1 MAQNVVEMKVR
12 KNTQKKLNELDAS
25 DSLYTQKREQLLAEV
40 DIMDRYLQKYSYTHQ
55 KKWWDWM
62 NWPGVT

>member
-1 MAQNVVEMKVR
+1 MNWMPPIG
-12 KNTQKKLNELDAS
+12 
-25 DSLYTQKREQLLAEV
+25 LYTKKREQLLAEV